1 MDKSGSMPTCPQWTY
16 QRPIKCDKH
25 PHVTNTV
32 PEFVTCGWLP
42 PKATSLSQRVANA
55 SGAHHGAQPH
65 SMLWRR
71 WLDGFTGDGTMP
83 TRLAS
88 LTCPL
93 HWILSYIFP
102 NEELRPW
109 IILTMFFYMKHVPSQ
124 ADRPAVTRSHCD
136 PGHPLN
142 PILQFKFPW
151 KKICCLCPWW
161 AQCAG
166 ITQFNESSQVSKSG
180 YLQNNDI

>member
-55 SGAHHGAQPH
+55 SGARHGAQPH

-71 WLDGFTGDGTMP
+71 WLNGFTGDGTMP

-102 NEELRPW
+102 NEELCPW

-142 PILQFKFPW
+142 RHHNSNSHGKNMLPLSLVSAVCWYYTIQWIFPGLQIGVPPK
-151 KKICCLCPWW
+151 
-161 AQCAG
+161 
-166 ITQFNESSQVSKSG
+166 
-180 YLQNNDI
+180 